1 MKALIQRVSEASV
14 DVAGERVAEIGCG
27 LLILLGITHSDG
39 PADVEKLARK
49 IPALRIF
56 EDGQGLMNKSVADI
70 GGSVIVVSQFTLY
83 ADTKK
88 GNRPSFI
95 EAARPEQAEP
105 LYNELVRQLRL
116 ALGENRVGTGV
127 FGAEMKVRLLNDG
140 PVTVELRTDN
150 LPFAAP

>member
-14 DVAGERVAEIGCG
+14 EVAGARVAEIGQG
-27 LLILLGITHSDG
+27 LLILLGVTHGDG

-49 IPALRIF
+49 ISALRMF
-56 EDGQGLMNKSVADI
+56 QDGQGLMNKSVMDI

-95 EAARPEQAEP
+95 EAARPEHAEP
-105 LYNELVRQLRL
+105 LYEALVARLRR
-116 ALGENRVGTGV
+116 ALGEARVGTGV

-140 PVTVELRTDN
+140 PVTVELCTDG
-150 LPFAAP
+150 

>member
-14 DVAGERVAEIGCG
+14 EVGGERVAEIGRG
-27 LLILLGITHSDG
+27 FLILLGITHSDG
-39 PADVEKLARK
+39 PGDVEKLARK

-56 EDGQGLMNKSVADI
+56 EDEQGLMNKSVADI

-95 EAARPEQAEP
+95 GAARPEQAEP
-105 LYNELVRQLRL
+105 LYCELVRQLRL
-116 ALGENRVGTGV
+116 ALGENRVGAGV

-140 PVTVELRTDN
+140 PVTVELRTD
-150 LPFAAP
+150 LP

>member
-14 DVAGERVAEIGCG
+14 EVDGQIISEIGRG
-27 LLILLGITHSDG
+27 FLILLGITHSDG
-39 PADVEKLARK
+39 PSDVATLARR

-56 EDGQGLMNKSVADI
+56 EDEQGLMNKSVTDI
-70 GGSVIVVSQFTLY
+70 GGAVLVVSQFTLY

-95 EAARPEQAEP
+95 AAARPEQAEP
-105 LYNELVRQLRL
+105 LYNDLVRQLRL
-116 ALGENRVGTGV
+116 SLGADRVGTGV

-140 PVTVELRTDN
+140 PVTVELQTDI
-150 LPFAAP
+150 

>member
-14 DVAGERVAEIGCG
+14 EVGGQLISQIGRG
-27 LLILLGITHSDG
+27 FLILLGITHGDG
-39 PADVEKLARK
+39 PAEVEKLARK
-49 IPALRIF
+49 IPSLRIF
-56 EDGQGLMNKSVADI
+56 EDEQGLMNKSVADI

-105 LYNELVRQLRL
+105 LYNELVRQLR
-116 ALGENRVGTGV
+116 ATLGPDRVGTGV

-140 PVTVELRTDN
+140 PVTVELCTET
-150 LPFAAP
+150 P